1 MAGQADTRHW
11 RWRQPR
17 RNKALASQGSFNLT
31 IKVQSTVEPGR
42 ETIMNLIQRVT
53 DILLKPKDTW
63 RTIAQEQS
71 DVASIYSGY
80 LVFLAAIPAI
90 AGFIGFSLVGMNVMG
105 MSIRMPMGMGLANM
119 VVSYVLSLVM
129 VFVLALIVDALAPSF
144 GGSKNQVNALKV
156 VAYSF
161 TAAFVGGIFSLLPSL
176 AILGVLASLYS
187 IYLLYTG
194 LPVVMKCPEDKS
206 LGYTAVVVV
215 CGIVAAVIVGAV
227 SALFMPNPAMHM
239 GGMPGGEISINTP
252 SGTVKLDAPKVKEA
266 QNRMEDI
273 GKRLQDAQASGD
285 KEAAAKAMRELMEVM
300 ASAGLAGAASA
311 GLPSKP

>member
-1 MAGQADTRHW
+1 
-11 RWRQPR
+11 
-17 RNKALASQGSFNLT
+17 
-31 IKVQSTVEPGR
+31 
-42 ETIMNLIQRVT
+42 MNLIQRVT

-71 DVASIYSGY
+71 DVASIYSRY